1 MDNMQKIDNMKTE
14 QKVKKELE
22 RSLKGLLSIED
33 LEINMVPSS
42 ISDKAD
48 SQDLVAQARYGDLR
62 FQLIIEIMTQT
73 NLLVLKN
80 KISRLRKIANE
91 SDLSVPVLAA
101 PYLSHQRQNICRDQG
116 ICFIDLSGNVFI
128 KFKSLY
134 VERIGFPNKFPEER
148 KGRGPFSDKASLILR
163 VILKDGG
170 HLWGVRQLAQRV
182 HLDPGFVSRM
192 ARELEKRDYIARI
205 NSKIKLRNPEGIL
218 DDWIRNYNFNKNKN
232 YNYFLMATSSID
244 VLEMLRGLKIPSDV
258 DYALSV
264 QAGGNLVAPYAAYQ
278 EVHMY
283 VSNEKALE
291 YFKKRMN
298 LRSAEQGANLI
309 LMLPYYK
316 HSVFYDSRIIE
327 GLRVVSDV
335 QLYLDLHGYP
345 IRGLE
350 QAEHLLEKKLKP
362 LFGEASSK

>member
-1 MDNMQKIDNMKTE
+1 MTTVAILST
-14 QKVKKELE
+14 
-22 RSLKGLLSIED
+22 LLS
-33 LEINMVPSS
+33 NS
-42 ISDKAD
+42 
-48 SQDLVAQARYGDLR
+48 
-62 FQLIIEIMTQT
+62 
-73 NLLVLKN
+73 KN
-80 KISRLRKIANE
+80 T
-91 SDLSVPVLAA
+91 LA
-101 PYLSHQRQNICRDQG
+101 C
-116 ICFIDLSGNVFI
+116 
-128 KFKSLY
+128 
-134 VERIGFPNKFPEER
+134 
-148 KGRGPFSDKASLILR
+148 SLIVKERPHIILFEQSFLTFTLFLSNGQIFKILI
-163 VILKDGG
+163 ILKDGG

-192 ARELEKRDYIARI
+192 ARELEKRDYITRI

-218 DDWIRNYNFNKNKN
+218 DDWVRNYNFNKNKN

-244 VLEMLRGLKIPSDV
+244 VLEKLRGLKIPSDV
-258 DYALSV
+258 DYAFSV

-298 LRSAEQGANLI
+298 LRSAEQGANVI

-316 HSVFYDSRIIE
+316 YSVFYDSRIIE

-362 LFGEASSK
+362 LFGKASSK